1 MRVIS
6 VNTNGIRAAAKKGF
20 FTWLAAQSA
29 DVVCIQETKAWLVQL
44 QDSPEFFPAGYH
56 CFYEDARTKKGY
68 SGVALYCRRK
78 PDAVIRGFGDGYA
91 LMDGEGRY
99 VEAQLGGLSVASI
112 YVPSGTSGEARQRV
126 KFDFMDH
133 YLPRL
138 IAQRESGR
146 DYLICGDW
154 NIAHRPID
162 LKNWKANQKHS
173 GFLPA
178 ERAWLDRLFD
188 EAGWVD
194 SFRRLEPREA
204 QYTWWSNRGRAWENN
219 VGWRIDYQIATPGI
233 ARTVTSVAIYKDQ
246 RFSDHAPL
254 IHDYAYAL

>member
-20 FTWLAAQSA
+20 FTWLAAQAA
-29 DVVCIQETKAWLVQL
+29 DVVCIQETKAWLAQL
-44 QDSPEFFPAGYH
+44 QDRPEFFPRGYH
-56 CFYEDARTKKGY
+56 CFYEDARVKKGY
-68 SGVALYCRRK
+68 SGVALYCRRQ

-91 LMDGEGRY
+91 PLDDEGRY
-99 VEAQLGGLSVASI
+99 LEAQFGALSVASI
-112 YVPSGTSGEARQRV
+112 YVPSGTSGEARQQI
-126 KFDFMDH
+126 KFDFMDR

-138 IAQRESGR
+138 IEQRESGR
-146 DYLICGDW
+146 EYLICGDW
-154 NIAHRPID
+154 NIAHRAID
-162 LKNWKANQKHS
+162 LKNWKANQRHS

-178 ERAWLDRLFD
+178 ERAWLDTLFD

-194 SFRRLEPREA
+194 SFRRVEPRAA

-219 VGWRIDYQIATPGI
+219 VGWRIDYQIATPRI
-233 ARTVTSVAIYKDQ
+233 AQTITSVAIYKHQ